1 MTHARNTLAALA
13 VIGSSI
19 AVASLVAWAA
29 SQGGG
34 RIGAVPVMVLCAI
47 IAFAIQWLAFVPAYL
62 RQTEHFYDLVGS
74 LTYVTVTG
82 FAILSS
88 PPHDQRSILLGVLIC
103 AWALRLGTFLFRR
116 IQRAGSDERF
126 DEIKTSASRFLVAWT
141 LQGLWVFLTL
151 CAALA
156 AITTIS
162 PSSLGLFDAIGLA
175 IWLLGFCIEVAADRQ
190 KSQFRRESPGRFI
203 DTGLWAWSRHPN
215 YFGEIVLWIGIAVMA
230 SSTLHGWQW
239 ATLVSPFFVA
249 LLLTRISGIPLL
261 ERRSDARWGD
271 DQAYQSYKART
282 PTLIPRP
289 PQPRELAA

>member
-1 MTHARNTLAALA
+1 
-13 VIGSSI
+13 
-19 AVASLVAWAA
+19 
-29 SQGGG
+29 
-34 RIGAVPVMVLCAI
+34 
-47 IAFAIQWLAFVPAYL
+47 
-62 RQTEHFYDLVGS
+62 
-74 LTYVTVTG
+74 
-82 FAILSS
+82 
-88 PPHDQRSILLGVLIC
+88 
-103 AWALRLGTFLFRR
+103 
-116 IQRAGSDERF
+116 
-126 DEIKTSASRFLVAWT
+126 
-141 LQGLWVFLTL
+141 
-151 CAALA
+151 
-156 AITTIS
+156 
-162 PSSLGLFDAIGLA
+162 LGLFDAIGLA